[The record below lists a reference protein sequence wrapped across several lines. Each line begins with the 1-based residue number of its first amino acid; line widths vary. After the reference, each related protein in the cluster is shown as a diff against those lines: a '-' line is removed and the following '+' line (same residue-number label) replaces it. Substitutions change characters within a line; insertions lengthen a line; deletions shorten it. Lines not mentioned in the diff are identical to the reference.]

1 MYKGDII
8 NMKQIENENLIL
20 KLNNQ
25 NDIEIISKKTNK
37 KYILTSNL
45 TLKSKLKTD
54 IISIFEFD
62 ETELEYNFVNYFMS
76 DDNIDLNEI
85 LNITTYYINEY
96 ENKTL

>member
-8 NMKQIENENLIL
+8 NMKQIENQNLIL

-37 KYILTSNL
+37 KYILTYNL

>member
-1 MYKGDII
+1 
-8 NMKQIENENLIL
+8 MKQIENQNLIL
-20 KLNNQ
+20 KLNKQ
-25 NDIEIISKKTNK
+25 NDIKIISKKTNK